1 MMNYLI
7 ESSIC
12 ITLFYGLYHLV
23 FRDATAHYANRL
35 YLLTSLI
42 ISVLIPTLSLPLF
55 KNQIIYSYS
64 PSLPVGY
71 VKFLPDE
78 AVPFDWS
85 ILWFGIYITGVVI
98 SFLVFFIGIFKI
110 LRIIQKGESANYRGH
125 SIIYT
130 ATDITLCSFGKF
142 IIVPLDKK
150 ENLTEYELTHEINHI
165 TNLHTMDI
173 LFVKIFRCLFW
184 FNPIVFMYERRL
196 VEVHEYQADEAT
208 LNHFGKKSYLS
219 FIIDQVSIKSKHSLV
234 HNFNSLIKKR
244 LIMMSSES
252 RSGNAQYLAIL
263 PVLLVVLSLFS
274 FDTYD
279 EYIDTNG
286 KMITILNDTIP
297 DGVVLDTIYMFDF
310 NSMKQ
315 VSRVVAKPVGANAYL
330 LPGTDSITIAMS
342 GVDTISTID
351 YDTYMETV
359 VSINYNT
366 GVIDTLINE

>member
-1 MMNYLI
+1 
-7 ESSIC
+7 
-12 ITLFYGLYHLV
+12 
-23 FRDATAHYANRL
+23 
-35 YLLTSLI
+35 
-42 ISVLIPTLSLPLF
+42 
-55 KNQIIYSYS
+55 
-64 PSLPVGY
+64 
-71 VKFLPDE
+71 
-78 AVPFDWS
+78 
-85 ILWFGIYITGVVI
+85 
-98 SFLVFFIGIFKI
+98 
-110 LRIIQKGESANYRGH
+110 
-125 SIIYT
+125 
-130 ATDITLCSFGKF
+130 
-142 IIVPLDKK
+142 
-150 ENLTEYELTHEINHI
+150 
-165 TNLHTMDI
+165 
-173 LFVKIFRCLFW
+173 
-184 FNPIVFMYERRL
+184 MYERRL

-297 DGVVLDTIYMFDF
+297 DGVVLDTISMFDF
-310 NSMKQ
+310 NSMTR